1 MPRKEGP
8 PWTWPAPWRSRSSLS
23 FPLGLALPFSYPPLS
38 SLPRFFSLTLSR
50 SSSTF
55 CPHAPVKG
63 TKPRAPS
70 EKEGAREEGADWRS
84 REESSRRRR
93 SRRSGEDKVSFYSP
107 PGTRSVP
114 FHGAASRS
122 RARLRFVL
130 SPAST
135 RIAQTRVRARIR
147 SYERTRACG
156 TRTRR
161 AWREKR
167 ERERGK
173 EGKKETVASLVLRR
187 PRALHSTQ
195 RRANP
200 MGP

>member
-1 MPRKEGP
+1 MAGTVEVP
-8 PWTWPAPWRSRSSLS
+8 
-23 FPLGLALPFSYPPLS
+23 
-38 SLPRFFSLTLSR
+38 FFSLLSSR
-50 SSSTF
+50 SGPAFLLSPSFQPPSFHLPHPLTQLLHLLPSRASQRDQTEGPVGERGSERRGSRLEEPGGKQQEKEEPEVWRGQGLLLLSSRDSVGTF
-55 CPHAPVKG
+55 PRCGVAL
-63 TKPRAPS
+63 TRAPS
-70 EKEGAREEGADWRS
+70 LRS
-84 REESSRRRR
+84 FTGGYQDR
-93 SRRSGEDKVSFYSP
+93 
-107 PGTRSVP
+107 TN
-114 FHGAASRS
+114 S
-122 RARLRFVL
+122 RA
-130 SPAST
+130 S
-135 RIAQTRVRARIR
+135 ARIR

-173 EGKKETVASLVLRR
+173 EGKRETVASLVLRR